1 MVQFSVQSTQSTQLS
16 EGYAAFNRADGN
28 NPNDPNWAIVAAL
41 FCQDTPDDAATPDFP
56 VLHPMDGGAAITGRQ
71 AIIAHLQGLRAG
83 GVAGPPPAQAT
94 LVGVADHG
102 NKSITLD
109 VTLGGPEGSHACA
122 DKVEFDE
129 SGCIKVFW
137 HCSTD
142 THENGHAG
150 HPLTAD
156 GEPHEHT

>member
-41 FCQDTPDDAATPDFP
+41 FCDDTPDAANPDFP
-56 VLHPMDGGAAITGRQ
+56 VWHPMDGGAAITGQQ
-71 AIIAHLQGLRAG
+71 AIIAHLRGLRA
-83 GVAGPPPAQAT
+83 AAAQAT